1 MHQLKVQLNPNG
13 VAAPAQHAA
22 TKAANIILHC
32 LGALDGELKTP
43 ETSEQSIG
51 YRFEEIG
58 ITAEERRATY
68 QNWLLCRAFQELL
81 RGVRESLE
89 EAVLFLELLS
99 QPGEKKTTV
108 GQWNQDLED
117 IRRRAS
123 NMKFPQLIAA
133 VNSGLTEPLAF
144 EGQFLSMQKV
154 RNCLEHRAGIVGAR
168 DVDEGGSALTLSFPR
183 LRIFYRRG
191 DEDID
196 VVPGQ
201 TVDTGDGKD
210 EVQIFMRL
218 ESRSRTYKIG
228 ERIVFNANDFNEV
241 AMACH
246 FFAGDLGRKL
256 PLRTAQ
262 QTGADAPTKSISRL

>member
-1 MHQLKVQLNPNG
+1 M
-13 VAAPAQHAA
+13 
-22 TKAANIILHC
+22 
-32 LGALDGELKTP
+32 P
-43 ETSEQSIG
+43 EMSGQSIG

-89 EAVLFLELLS
+89 EAVLFLALLS
-99 QPGEKKTTV
+99 RTGEKTTV
-108 GQWNQDLED
+108 GQWNQDLAN

-133 VNSGLTEPLAF
+133 VNSELTEPLAF
-144 EGQFLSMQKV
+144 EAEFLSMQKV
-154 RNCLEHRAGIVGAR
+154 RNCLEHRGGIVGAG
-168 DVDEGGSALTLSFPR
+168 DVDEGASALTLSFPCR
-183 LRIFYRRG
+183 RIFYRRG

-196 VVPGQ
+196 IVPGQ
-201 TVDTGDGKD
+201 TVDAGDGKD
-210 EVQIFMRL
+210 EVQILTRL

-256 PLRTAQ
+256 PLRPAQ
-262 QTGADAPTKSISRL
+262 QTAADAQTGSLSPL